1 MTTIVNY
8 EELEKKKARCS
19 LVHSNFQ
26 FDYLAENTSH
36 VIFMK
41 WIQLVILIFVFP
53 CIIIYDTAWSR
64 STHTCTYLY
73 QLHVHYM
80 SLLRM
85 DVYYIWNM

>member
-1 MTTIVNY
+1 MSVVCMTTIVNY

-41 WIQLVILIFVFP
+41 
-53 CIIIYDTAWSR
+53 
-64 STHTCTYLY
+64 
-73 QLHVHYM
+73 
-80 SLLRM
+80 
-85 DVYYIWNM
+85 